1 MTSQDGRSFFEL
13 VPAEIRDQIYDATM
27 FQNIHREKVIFKFM
41 APCPH
46 LRLVSR
52 QFKDEYD
59 ARSEWGTNL
68 EVSFRRISAR
78 QLQPPNA
85 PGLALRYTSIRLNCL
100 LGKHTLICK
109 RSDWDNI
116 AFACKDLILQLAPE
130 GLQHVEVYLVW
141 DSVCMLKDY
150 ASQRSTRFLNRL
162 NYLIQNPAYNERVDV
177 RDSGIVFDLK
187 LRYGGLPLLN
197 TAMRSKC
204 DVLGAERLKEPVTLG
219 VWSAKD
225 GYFQLDDD
233 RTDEYLRME
242 TVVEAAI
249 QAASARVT
257 SSVDAEM
264 NISEDQI
271 WQEEVR
277 LEQL

>member
-1 MTSQDGRSFFEL
+1 
-13 VPAEIRDQIYDATM
+13 
-27 FQNIHREKVIFKFM
+27 
-41 APCPH
+41 
-46 LRLVSR
+46 
-52 QFKDEYD
+52 
-59 ARSEWGTNL
+59 
-68 EVSFRRISAR
+68 
-78 QLQPPNA
+78 
-85 PGLALRYTSIRLNCL
+85 
-100 LGKHTLICK
+100 
-109 RSDWDNI
+109 
-116 AFACKDLILQLAPE
+116 
-130 GLQHVEVYLVW
+130 
-141 DSVCMLKDY
+141 MLKDY

-225 GYFQLDDD
+225 GCFQLNDD

-242 TVVEAAI
+242 TVVEAAN